1 MGVEGTRRRESVDG
15 GDKRD
20 GGGEERETQ
29 KRKRRGVELREEE
42 QIGVF
47 HLLFNAF
54 VAFLPCSA
62 GECVVFHF

>member
-1 MGVEGTRRRESVDG
+1 M
-15 GDKRD
+15 
-20 GGGEERETQ
+20 
-29 KRKRRGVELREEE
+29 ELREEE

-62 GECVVFHF
+62 GECVVSHFLALVLTLVLRLEDTS

>member
-1 MGVEGTRRRESVDG
+1 MGG
-15 GDKRD
+15 

>member
-1 MGVEGTRRRESVDG
+1 MEIS
-15 GDKRD
+15 

-54 VAFLPCSA
+54 VAFLPWFSRGMC
-62 GECVVFHF
+62 CVSFLALLLTLVLRLEYTS

>member
-1 MGVEGTRRRESVDG
+1 M
-15 GDKRD
+15 
-20 GGGEERETQ
+20 Q

-54 VAFLPCSA
+54 VDFLPGSA
-62 GECVVFHF
+62 GESPGSHF